1 MYTLMNTVPPG
12 PNRPNFPMG
21 PGSDGPMGGL
31 GGMDSHHMNGSL
43 GSGDMD
49 SISKN
54 SPSNMS
60 MSNQP
65 GTPRDD
71 GEMGGNFLN
80 PFQSESVSMVF

>member
-1 MYTLMNTVPPG
+1 MYTLMNAVPPG
-12 PNRPNFPMG
+12 ANRPNFPMG

-31 GGMDSHHMNGSL
+31 SGMDSHHMNGSL

-71 GEMGGNFLN
+71 GEMGSNFLN
-80 PFQSESVSMVF
+80 PFQSE